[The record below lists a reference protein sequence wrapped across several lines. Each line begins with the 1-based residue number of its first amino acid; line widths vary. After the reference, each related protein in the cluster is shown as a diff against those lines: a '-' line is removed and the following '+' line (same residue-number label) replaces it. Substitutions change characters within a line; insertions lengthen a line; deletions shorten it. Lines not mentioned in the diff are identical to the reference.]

1 MPSKRFLAPLPFLRR
16 LSTHIRKSDFSI
28 DLRREPYK
36 VFLHIRICAGACQQ
50 WPFLTRG
57 PCPLRRFCCC
67 VYEKRELSFDETF
80 RDICLAL
87 SEKQRRGKRDVTL
100 DFLVKP
106 LEEEIRGKVSLE
118 GGRFYVTGADGSIEA
133 HLLSE
138 GWRKLAGEVFRT
150 RPPGL

>member
-1 MPSKRFLAPLPFLRR
+1 MAIPNATHFGAFGVLGVMNMPLNGYRVTSKAGL
-16 LSTHIRKSDFSI
+16 IR
-28 DLRREPYK
+28 ECCVP
-36 VFLHIRICAGACQQ
+36 
-50 WPFLTRG
+50 RG

>member
-1 MPSKRFLAPLPFLRR
+1 MQACPSGRSLRAGPLSPILNAEFGFLPQRNSRGRPGLPWA
-16 LSTHIRKSDFSI
+16 
-28 DLRREPYK
+28 
-36 VFLHIRICAGACQQ
+36 V
-50 WPFLTRG
+50 
-57 PCPLRRFCCC
+57 
-67 VYEKRELSFDETF
+67 VLSFDETF